1 MRKRLILG
9 GGGDDDDEER
19 EIKIWSSKTK
29 EKKKKKKNPPVW
41 AMHNELSQKNI
52 SQWNT
57 VNTQGIAPFCI
68 LRKKR
73 HPEVRDLLGFGRSV
87 FCLDGITCE
96 TKSSL
101 CKIWKEKA

>member
-29 EKKKKKKNPPVW
+29 EKKKNPPVW

-68 LRKKR
+68 LRKKKGTR
-73 HPEVRDLLGFGRSV
+73 RLG
-87 FCLDGITCE
+87 IY
-96 TKSSL
+96 
-101 CKIWKEKA
+101 